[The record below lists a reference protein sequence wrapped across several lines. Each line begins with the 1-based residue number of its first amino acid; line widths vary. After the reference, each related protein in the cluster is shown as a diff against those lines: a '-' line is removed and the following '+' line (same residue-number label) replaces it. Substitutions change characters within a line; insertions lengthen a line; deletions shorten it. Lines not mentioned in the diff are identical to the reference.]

1 MTDEAFI
8 NDYKAFLDGGKTER
22 ECARQIVAL
31 AQAAGFRDI
40 ETVDMLKAGDKVFV
54 RQMHKAVALFVIGS
68 GDIADGMNIL
78 GAHIDSPRLDVK
90 QRPLYEK
97 DFVVYLNTH
106 YYGGIKKYQWVTVPL
121 AIHGVVCKKD
131 GTTVPV
137 CLGEQEDE
145 PVFVISDILPHL
157 AQEQMKKTASDFIPG
172 EMLDVIVGSGIPPKA
187 GADDDKD
194 AKDVAK
200 KRILALLSER
210 YGIAEDDF
218 GSAELEIVPAG
229 RARDCGF
236 DRSLVLAYGQDDR
249 SCAFASVRALLESAS
264 GTRTNVCL
272 CVDKEE
278 IGSVGATG
286 MASHFFENALAE
298 VIARLPGGYSDLT
311 LRRALARSTMLSS
324 DVNAAYDPLNGDL
337 FDRQNASFLGG
348 GIVFNK
354 YTGSRG
360 KSGASDANP
369 EFIARLRALLDE
381 HEVSYQMAE
390 LGRVDQGGGGT
401 IAYLAA
407 KYGMNVID
415 AGVPVLSMHAP
426 WELTSKEDVSQAFGA
441 YKAFLTL

>member
-172 EMLDVIVGSGIPPKA
+172 EMLDVIIGSGIPPKA

-264 GTRTNVCL
+264 GARTDVCL

>member
-121 AIHGVVCKKD
+121 AVHGVVCKKD

-264 GTRTNVCL
+264 GARTNVCL